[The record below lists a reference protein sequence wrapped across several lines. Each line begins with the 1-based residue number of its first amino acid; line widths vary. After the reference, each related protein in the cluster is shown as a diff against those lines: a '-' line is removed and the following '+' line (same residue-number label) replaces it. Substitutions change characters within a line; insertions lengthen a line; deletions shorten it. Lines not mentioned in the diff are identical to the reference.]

1 MPPPSFSPTSKP
13 PSTTKSISSFFAPVK
28 KPTENDTRSK
38 IKINANL
45 KSSNHRSMFASKSS
59 AFSLPQSVSSKSGS
73 NNSSTENL
81 AETFGKVGFGSPSNN
96 KPKKP
101 LMDLA
106 SATAPRRRLKL
117 QQQQQQQQQLI
128 DSDNDDEEMPD
139 DDDEAIVTQNK
150 RVLRERKPVMNRII
164 FSSDEEADMS
174 NDDDDAGEEEEGDND
189 EKEGQDVME
198 DDDDQASTGTASKKR
213 RKPISD
219 SEEDDLMEDEGDQLY
234 DEKRHKTIDLFQK
247 TQQTNKLNL
256 LKSRLAR
263 LSSGATVP
271 DEEIRAALRKDPSVV
286 NAYQTLATKA
296 TTSKSKDAKKPRP
309 TLKKK
314 KHHHQHHY
322 IEKDG
327 VIELSDN
334 DSNGV
339 IEISES
345 EQESSDDD
353 NDDDSD
359 AEEGRRVESRQQ
371 KQTAVVLYFNTCTSK
386 DLQIMTGC
394 KSASADK
401 LIELRPFADE
411 EDLEDKLRQTKG
423 LSVKYI
429 ENCYEMMSGYRAVDQ
444 IIKKVE
450 ALGVKLRNT
459 INIWEELSNSSN
471 SNSQQGSPK
480 DIGDMDN
487 EDDQPGMSLTSISL
501 NNSNK
506 AHSIRY
512 QDAMEGYLTH
522 QPAIVNADMTLKD
535 YQILGVNWM
544 LLLYR
549 KRISG
554 ILADEMGLGKTA
566 QVISFLGRLSE
577 IGETGPH
584 LIVVPSSTIQNWE
597 REFERF
603 CPQLEIRVYHGS
615 QQERME
621 QRMQLLYENED
632 NGFQVIITTYN
643 LAAGHA
649 DDRKFFKRLA
659 CRSMILDEGHMVK
672 NCTSA
677 RYKALMGIKTPF
689 RLLLT
694 GTPLQN
700 NLQEL
705 VSLLTF
711 IMPDTFAQHEEDIR
725 SIFKI
730 RKQTNSSSSDAE
742 LGTAA
747 DETSIQ
753 VLAKERISRAKRMMT
768 PFILRRKKE
777 NVLKDLPSKEQIIER
792 CDMTENQA
800 KLYNHIIEQTKKKYQ
815 AMESLPEQ
823 QQQQQQKPVVAEKRT
838 EMQAQFEDMSNV
850 VIHLRKA
857 ADHPLMFRNVYT
869 DDMLRDMAKE
879 LHKDVKYWDSNLE
892 YMYEDLT
899 IMSDFEIDR
908 FCRDEKRIQHYAL
921 KNQEWMD
928 SGKIER
934 LKLLLPKFK
943 QQGNKV
949 LIFSQF
955 TKMLD
960 ILELVMQTIDIS
972 FLRLDGETK
981 VMERQSL
988 IDDFNDNADINVFL
1002 LSTKAGGFGIN
1013 LTSANIVIL
1022 YDIDFNPQNDKQAE
1036 DRAHRV
1042 GQTKDVVIH
1051 KLICRDTIEEYI
1063 LKMANMKLRLDKNM
1077 SSADDDVLEKEED
1090 TSTTSGGNRQGVHS
1104 ILKEAF
1110 LIADSRA
1117 K

>member
-1 MPPPSFSPTSKP
+1 
-13 PSTTKSISSFFAPVK
+13 
-28 KPTENDTRSK
+28 
-38 IKINANL
+38 
-45 KSSNHRSMFASKSS
+45 
-59 AFSLPQSVSSKSGS
+59 
-73 NNSSTENL
+73 
-81 AETFGKVGFGSPSNN
+81 
-96 KPKKP
+96 
-101 LMDLA
+101 
-106 SATAPRRRLKL
+106 
-117 QQQQQQQQQLI
+117 
-128 DSDNDDEEMPD
+128 
-139 DDDEAIVTQNK
+139 
-150 RVLRERKPVMNRII
+150 
-164 FSSDEEADMS
+164 
-174 NDDDDAGEEEEGDND
+174 
-189 EKEGQDVME
+189 
-198 DDDDQASTGTASKKR
+198 
-213 RKPISD
+213 
-219 SEEDDLMEDEGDQLY
+219 
-234 DEKRHKTIDLFQK
+234 
-247 TQQTNKLNL
+247 
-256 LKSRLAR
+256 
-263 LSSGATVP
+263 
-271 DEEIRAALRKDPSVV
+271 
-286 NAYQTLATKA
+286 
-296 TTSKSKDAKKPRP
+296 
-309 TLKKK
+309 
-314 KHHHQHHY
+314 
-322 IEKDG
+322 
-327 VIELSDN
+327 
-334 DSNGV
+334 
-339 IEISES
+339 
-345 EQESSDDD
+345 
-353 NDDDSD
+353 
-359 AEEGRRVESRQQ
+359 
-371 KQTAVVLYFNTCTSK
+371 
-386 DLQIMTGC
+386 MTGC

-411 EDLEDKLRQTKG
+411 EDLEVKLRQTKG
-423 LSVKYI
+423 LSAKYI

-450 ALGVKLRNT
+450 NLGVQLRNT
-459 INIWEELSNSSN
+459 INIWEEL
-471 SNSQQGSPK
+471 
-480 DIGDMDN
+480 
-487 EDDQPGMSLTSISL
+487 
-501 NNSNK
+501 NNN
-506 AHSIRY
+506 AL
-512 QDAMEGYLTH
+512 EGYLTQ
-522 QPAIVNADMTLKD
+522 QPDIVNPEMTLKD

-549 KRISG
+549 KGISG

-566 QVISFLGRLSE
+566 QVISFLGRLCE

-603 CPQLEIRVYHGS
+603 CPDLEVRLYHGS

-621 QRMQLLYENED
+621 QRINLQHENED
-632 NGFQVIITTYN
+632 NEFQVIITTYN
-643 LAAGHA
+643 LASGHA
-649 DDRKFFKRLA
+649 DDRKFFKRLE
-659 CRSMILDEGHMVK
+659 CQSMILDEGHMVK

-677 RYKALMGIKTPF
+677 RYKSLMSIKTPF

-730 RKQTNSSSSDAE
+730 RKSTTTTANDTKSNE

-768 PFILRRKKE
+768 PFVLRRKKE
-777 NVLKDLPSKEQIIER
+777 NVLKDLPNKTQMIEH

-815 AMESLPEQ
+815 ALE
-823 QQQQQQKPVVAEKRT
+823 T
-838 EMQAQFEDMSNV
+838 DMQAQFEDMSNV

-869 DDMLRDMAKE
+869 DDMLREMAKE

-892 YMYEDLT
+892 YMYEDFT
-899 IMSDFEIDR
+899 VMSDFEIDR
-908 FCRDEKRIQHYAL
+908 FCREEKRIQHYCL

-934 LKLLLPKFK
+934 LKQLLPKFK
-943 QQGNKV
+943 KEGNKV

-981 VMERQSL
+981 VMERQNM
-988 IDDFNDNADINVFL
+988 IDEFNNNADINVFL

-1077 SSADDDVLEKEED
+1077 SSADDELVEEEKED
-1090 TSTTSGGNRQGVHS
+1090 NTSAGKGVHS

-1110 LIADSRA
+1110 LIADNRA

>member
-1 MPPPSFSPTSKP
+1 MPPSFSPTTKP
-13 PSTTKSISSFFAPVK
+13 PSTNKTISSFFNPVK
-28 KPTENDTRSK
+28 KPIDNDTRSK
-38 IKINANL
+38 IKVNSNL
-45 KSSNHRSMFASKSS
+45 KNISRSMFASKSS
-59 AFSLPQSVSSKSGS
+59 AFSLPNSRSGS
-73 NNSSTENL
+73 SSSTENL
-81 AETFGKVGFGSPSNN
+81 AETFGKVGFGS

-101 LMDLA
+101 LIDLT
-106 SATAPRRRLKL
+106 SAVAPRRRLK
-117 QQQQQQQQQLI
+117 QQRRPI
-128 DSDNDDEEMPD
+128 DSDDDEDMPD
-139 DDDEAIVTQNK
+139 SNSGDEDGEAIVTGNK

-164 FSSDEEADMS
+164 FSSDEEADL
-174 NDDDDAGEEEEGDND
+174 DEDEG
-189 EKEGQDVME
+189 
-198 DDDDQASTGTASKKR
+198 DDDDQEEADERVEEGSMDGDDNGSTGTSGKKR
-213 RKPISD
+213 RQPFSD
-219 SEEDDLMEDEGDQLY
+219 SEDDVMGDEDDQLY
-234 DEKRHKTIDLFQK
+234 NEKPTKTIDLHQR
-247 TQQTNKLNL
+247 TQQTKKLNL
-256 LKSRLAR
+256 IKSRLSQLANG
-263 LSSGATVP
+263 SKVA
-271 DEEIRAALRKDPSVV
+271 DKEIRATLRKDPSVV

-296 TTSKSKDAKKPRP
+296 ANRRSPVKKPRL
-309 TLKKK
+309 TQ
-314 KHHHQHHY
+314 KHHY
-322 IEKDG
+322 NEKDG

-339 IEISES
+339 IDISES
-345 EQESSDDD
+345 EQDEDSSG
-353 NDDDSD
+353 DDDSGSD
-359 AEEGRRVESRQQ
+359 ADEGRRVENRQQ
-371 KQTAVVLYFNTCTSK
+371 KQTAVVLYFNTCSSK
-386 DLQIMTGC
+386 DFQIMTGC

-411 EDLEDKLRQTKG
+411 EDLEVKLRQTKG
-423 LSVKYI
+423 LSAKYI

-450 ALGVKLRNT
+450 NLGVQLRNT
-459 INIWEELSNSSN
+459 INIWEELNNSR
-471 SNSQQGSPK
+471 QGSPAANAGPK
-480 DIGDMDN
+480 
-487 EDDQPGMSLTSISL
+487 EDDQPGMNLTSISL
-501 NNSNK
+501 DRAK
-506 AHSIRY
+506 ANSIRY
-512 QDAMEGYLTH
+512 RDALEGYLTQ
-522 QPAIVNADMTLKD
+522 QPDIVNPEMTLKD

-549 KRISG
+549 KGISG

-566 QVISFLGRLSE
+566 QVISFLGRLCE

-603 CPQLEIRVYHGS
+603 CPDLEVRLYHGS

-621 QRMQLLYENED
+621 QRINLQHENED
-632 NGFQVIITTYN
+632 NEFQVIITTYN
-643 LAAGHA
+643 LASGHA
-649 DDRKFFKRLA
+649 DDRKFFKRLE
-659 CRSMILDEGHMVK
+659 CQSMILDEGHMVK

-677 RYKALMGIKTPF
+677 RYKSLMSIKTPF

-730 RKQTNSSSSDAE
+730 RKSTTTTANDTKSNE

-768 PFILRRKKE
+768 PFVLRRKKE
-777 NVLKDLPSKEQIIER
+777 NVLKDLPNKTQMIEH

-815 AMESLPEQ
+815 ALESATAEAAAEQ
-823 QQQQQQKPVVAEKRT
+823 EPAVVEKRT
-838 EMQAQFEDMSNV
+838 DMQAQFEDMSNV

-869 DDMLRDMAKE
+869 DDMLREMAKE

-892 YMYEDLT
+892 YMYEDFT
-899 IMSDFEIDR
+899 VMSDFEIDR
-908 FCRDEKRIQHYAL
+908 FCREEKRIQHYCL

-934 LKLLLPKFK
+934 LKQLLPKFK
-943 QQGNKV
+943 KEGNKV

-981 VMERQSL
+981 VMERQNM
-988 IDDFNDNADINVFL
+988 IDEFNNNADINV
-1002 LSTKAGGFGIN
+1002 TKAGGFGIN

-1077 SSADDDVLEKEED
+1077 SSADDELVEEEKED
-1090 TSTTSGGNRQGVHS
+1090 NTSAGKGVHS

-1110 LIADSRA
+1110 LIADNRA

>member
-1 MPPPSFSPTSKP
+1 MPPTFSSLSKP
-13 PSTTKSISSFFAPVK
+13 PSTTKSISSFFSPVK
-28 KPTENDTRSK
+28 KPVENDTRSK
-38 IKINANL
+38 IKVNPNL
-45 KSSNHRSMFASKSS
+45 KSTNRSMFASKSS
-59 AFSLPQSVSSKSGS
+59 VFSLPSSRSGS
-73 NNSSTENL
+73 SSSTENL
-81 AETFGKVGFGSPSNN
+81 TETFGKVGFDS

-101 LMDLA
+101 LIDLT
-106 SATAPRRRLKL
+106 SAAAPRRRLK
-117 QQQQQQQQQLI
+117 QQRRPI
-128 DSDNDDEEMPD
+128 DSDDEEVVDYDNDDEANITE
-139 DDDEAIVTQNK
+139 NK

-164 FSSDEEADMS
+164 FSSDEEADLEE
-174 NDDDDAGEEEEGDND
+174 DDDDAQVDEGS
-189 EKEGQDVME
+189 ME
-198 DDDDQASTGTASKKR
+198 DDDEESTGTNTKKR
-213 RKPISD
+213 RQPFSD
-219 SEEDDLMEDEGDQLY
+219 SEDDMMEDVDDQLY
-234 DEKRHKTIDLFQK
+234 NEKLTKTIDLHQK
-247 TQQTNKLNL
+247 TKETKKMHF
-256 LKSRLAR
+256 LKNR
-263 LSSGATVP
+263 LSKLSNGVHVP
-271 DEEIRAALRKDPSVV
+271 DKEIRAVLRKDPSIV

-296 TTSKSKDAKKPRP
+296 ASKPKHVKKPRL
-309 TLKKK
+309 TH
-314 KHHHQHHY
+314 KHY
-322 IEKDG
+322 TEKDG

-334 DSNGV
+334 DGDGV
-339 IEISES
+339 IEINTES
-345 EQESSDDD
+345 EEEEEEEEDSGDDD
-353 NDDDSD
+353 DSDSD
-359 AEEGRRVESRQQ
+359 AEEGRQMENRQQ
-371 KQTAVVLYFNTCTSK
+371 KQTAVVLYFNTCSSK
-386 DLQIMTGC
+386 DFQIMTGC

-411 EDLEDKLRQTKG
+411 DDLETKLRQTKG
-423 LSVKYI
+423 LSPKYI

-450 ALGVKLRNT
+450 NLGVKLRNI
-459 INIWEELSNSSN
+459 INIWEELNNSR
-471 SNSQQGSPK
+471 QGSPAAAAATSK
-480 DIGDMDN
+480 DDEND
-487 EDDQPGMSLTSISL
+487 DDQPGMSLTSISL
-501 NNSNK
+501 DSAKVNST
-506 AHSIRY
+506 RY
-512 QDAMEGYLTH
+512 RDALEGYLTQ
-522 QPAIVNADMTLKD
+522 QPDIVNPEMTLKD

-566 QVISFLGRLSE
+566 QVISFLGRLNE

-603 CPQLEIRVYHGS
+603 CPDLEIRVYHGS

-621 QRMQLLYENED
+621 QRINLLQENQD
-632 NGFQVIITTYN
+632 NEFQVIITTYN
-643 LAAGHA
+643 LASGHA
-649 DDRKFFKRLA
+649 DDRKFFKKLA
-659 CRSMILDEGHMVK
+659 CQSMILDEGHMVK

-677 RYKALMGIKTPF
+677 RYKSLMGIKTPF

-730 RKQTNSSSSDAE
+730 RKSQTNDTKNSE

-768 PFILRRKKE
+768 PFVLRRKKE
-777 NVLKDLPSKEQIIER
+777 NVLKDLPRKEQIIEH

-815 AMESLPEQ
+815 EMQTTAAEVAEQ
-823 QQQQQQKPVVAEKRT
+823 QPLVVEKKT
-838 EMQAQFEDMSNV
+838 DMQAQFEDMSNV

-892 YMYEDLT
+892 YMYEDFT
-899 IMSDFEIDR
+899 VMSDFEIDR
-908 FCRDEKRIQHYAL
+908 FCREEKRIQRYSL

-934 LKLLLPKFK
+934 LKVLLPKFK
-943 QQGNKV
+943 KEGNKV

-960 ILELVMQTIDIS
+960 ILELVMETIDIS

-988 IDDFNDNADINVFL
+988 IDEFNDNADINVFL

-1042 GQTKDVVIH
+1042 GQTKDVIIH
-1051 KLICRDTIEEYI
+1051 KLICSDTIEEYI

-1077 SSADDDVLEKEED
+1077 SSADDEMLEEED
-1090 TSTTSGGNRQGVHS
+1090 NDTPAGNRKGVHS

-1110 LIADSRA
+1110 LIADNRA